1 MQRGETGA
9 RLDPQFLE
17 LKRRKEIRYARP
29 LYPLA
34 KIGELAEF
42 IQYGISERANTD
54 GAGVPMIRMN
64 NLQPLGWDFSDLK
77 HIELGEVALKKHRLE
92 QGDILFNRTNSK
104 ELVGK
109 CEVFNAPGD
118 WVFASYLIRV
128 RLDRSRALPEFVSAF
143 LNTEAGRM
151 QIDQVSRQ
159 IAGMS
164 NVNAEELKELDV
176 PLPPVSVQASI
187 FQEYQE
193 SIAERDQLLS
203 AAEAL
208 MTGIDAFVLNDL
220 QINPQGVNRTV
231 FAVSKRAAKTRL
243 DADFNSPR
251 FEILRRAIERS
262 SFHSA
267 DLRDLVVSIRSGF
280 AAGSKD
286 QARDGVLSIPHLRPL
301 NLNGYGELTLE
312 GTKSVPRDNVSESE
326 LLKPGEVLF
335 NNTNSAEWVG
345 KTAVFDLNTD
355 CVCSNHMTRLSV
367 SSKIDSYYLAA
378 LLNALRGLGYFKALS
393 TYFNN
398 QAGINTATLG
408 QLRIPV
414 PPMDVQLRIAAE
426 VRDRKRQARELQ
438 DEAGTSW
445 RAARE
450 LFENELLSEV
460 TQ

>member
-29 LYPLA
+29 LYPLT
-34 KIGELAEF
+34 KIGALAEF

-64 NLQPLGWDFSDLK
+64 NLQPLGWDLSDLK
-77 HIELGEVALKKHRLE
+77 HIELEASALKKHRLE
-92 QGDILFNRTNSK
+92 PGDILFNRTNSK

-109 CEVFNAPGD
+109 CEVFNEPGD

-128 RLDRSRALPEFVSAF
+128 RLDRLKALPEFVSAF

-187 FQEYQE
+187 FQMYQAG
-193 SIAERDQLLS
+193 IAERDQLLG
-203 AAEAL
+203 AANAL
-208 MTGIDAFVLNDL
+208 MNGIDAFVLNDL
-220 QINPQGVNRTV
+220 QINPQGENRAV
-231 FAVSKRAAKTRL
+231 FATSRRAAKTRL
-243 DADFNSPR
+243 DADFSSPR

-262 SFHSA
+262 SFDSA
-267 DLRDLVVSIRSGF
+267 DLRDLVMSIRSGF

-286 QARDGVLSIPHLRPL
+286 QARDGVPSIPHLRPL
-301 NLNGYGELTLE
+301 NLNGYGDLTLE
-312 GTKSVPRDNVSESE
+312 GTKSVPRDSVSESE

-355 CVCSNHMTRLSV
+355 CACSNHMNSAHESNQIDFNHLSRSAECLTRAW
-367 SSKIDSYYLAA
+367 IFQ
-378 LLNALRGLGYFKALS
+378 G
-393 TYFNN
+393 
-398 QAGINTATLG
+398 
-408 QLRIPV
+408 
-414 PPMDVQLRIAAE
+414 AE
-426 VRDRKRQARELQ
+426 H
-438 DEAGTSW
+438 
-445 RAARE
+445 
-450 LFENELLSEV
+450 LF
-460 TQ
+460 Q

>member
-1 MQRGETGA
+1 M
-9 RLDPQFLE
+9 E
-17 LKRRKEIRYARP
+17 LKRRKEIRYALP
-29 LYPLA
+29 LYALTKIDTLA
-34 KIGELAEF
+34 DF

-77 HIELGEVALKKHRLE
+77 HIELEEVVLNKYRLE
-92 QGDILFNRTNSK
+92 PGDILFNRTNSK

-109 CEVFNAPGD
+109 CEVFNEPGD

-128 RLDRSRALPEFVSAF
+128 RLDRRKALPEFVSAF

-176 PLPPVSVQASI
+176 PLPPVSVQESI
-187 FQEYQE
+187 LQEYE
-193 SIAERDQLLS
+193 ARIAERDQLLK

-208 MTGIDAFVLNDL
+208 MTGINAFVLNEL
-220 QINPQGVNRTV
+220 QINLQGGDRAV
-231 FAVSKRAAKTRL
+231 FAVSRRAAKTRL

-251 FEILRRAIERS
+251 FEILRRAIEQS

-286 QARDGVLSIPHLRPL
+286 QARDGVASIPHLRPL

-326 LLKPGEVLF
+326 FLKPGEVLF

-345 KTAVFDLNTD
+345 KTAVFDLTTD
-355 CVCSNHMTRLSV
+355 CACSNHMTRITV
-367 SSKIDSYYLAA
+367 SNQIDPYYLAA

-414 PPMDVQLRIAAE
+414 PPIDEQLRIAAQ
-426 VRDRKRQARELQ
+426 VRDRKRNARELQ
-438 DEAGTSW
+438 DEAGTIW
-445 RAARE
+445 RAARAS
-450 LFENELLSEV
+450 FENSLLSEV

>member
-1 MQRGETGA
+1 M
-9 RLDPQFLE
+9 E

-34 KIGELAEF
+34 KIGTLAEF

-77 HIELGEVALKKHRLE
+77 HIELEEAALNKYRLE
-92 QGDILFNRTNSK
+92 PGDILFNRTNSK

-109 CEVFNAPGD
+109 CEVFNEPGD

-128 RLDRSRALPEFVSAF
+128 RLDRLKALPEFVSAF

-176 PLPPVSVQASI
+176 PLPPISVQTSI
-187 FQEYQE
+187 FQMYQA
-193 SIAERDQLLS
+193 SLAERDQLLGS
-203 AAEAL
+203 ANAL
-208 MTGIDAFVLNDL
+208 MNGIDAFVLNDL
-220 QINPQGVNRTV
+220 QINPQGENRSV
-231 FAVSKRAAKTRL
+231 FATSRRAAKTRL

-262 SFHSA
+262 SFDSA
-267 DLRDLVVSIRSGF
+267 DLRDLVMSIRSGF

-286 QARDGVLSIPHLRPL
+286 QARDGVPSIPHLRPL
-301 NLNGYGELTLE
+301 NLNGYGDLTLE

-345 KTAVFDLNTD
+345 KTTVFNLNTD
-355 CVCSNHMTRLSV
+355 CACSNHMTRIRV
-367 SSKIDSYYLAA
+367 SDQIDSHYLAA

-408 QLRIPV
+408 QLRVPV

-438 DEAGTSW
+438 DEAATKW
-445 RAARE
+445 RAARGS
-450 LFENELLSEV
+450 FENELLSEV
-460 TQ
+460 TR